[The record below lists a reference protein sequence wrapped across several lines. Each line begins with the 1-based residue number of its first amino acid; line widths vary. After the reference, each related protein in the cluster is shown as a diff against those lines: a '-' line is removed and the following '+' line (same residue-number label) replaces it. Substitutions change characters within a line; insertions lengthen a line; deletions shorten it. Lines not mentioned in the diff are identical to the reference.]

1 MPAPIRV
8 GRRRIISGLVETP
21 LLLGGLLSACENPI
35 SRAPTPTPGPTP
47 RPPPPVLAAADI
59 QRLLGSDY
67 LDPELGF
74 FVSYP
79 SDWTVDPVEEEGL
92 AVAFRAPVAD
102 TDATGTAYPTITAD
116 TYVPDDFP
124 RTTTRFFLEI
134 TLENGIPLLEES
146 LPAFELLAGEV
157 QKIPAGY
164 AALFEFRH
172 GSENGRLHTMQL
184 VVPGIQRVYSVT
196 YTALDSVF
204 EDRILYLAVVSTF
217 SILGGR

>member
-1 MPAPIRV
+1 V
-8 GRRRIISGLVETP
+8 
-21 LLLGGLLSACENPI
+21 
-35 SRAPTPTPGPTP
+35 
-47 RPPPPVLAAADI
+47 
-59 QRLLGSDY
+59 
-67 LDPELGF
+67 
-74 FVSYP
+74 
-79 SDWTVDPVEEEGL
+79 
-92 AVAFRAPVAD
+92 
-102 TDATGTAYPTITAD
+102 D

-157 QKIPAGY
+157 QEIHAGY

-172 GSENGRLHTMQL
+172 GTENGRLHTMQL

-217 SILGGR
+217 SVLGGR

>member
-1 MPAPIRV
+1 M
-8 GRRRIISGLVETP
+8 
-21 LLLGGLLSACENPI
+21 
-35 SRAPTPTPGPTP
+35 
-47 RPPPPVLAAADI
+47 
-59 QRLLGSDY
+59 
-67 LDPELGF
+67 
-74 FVSYP
+74 
-79 SDWTVDPVEEEGL
+79 
-92 AVAFRAPVAD
+92 
-102 TDATGTAYPTITAD
+102 
-116 TYVPDDFP
+116 
-124 RTTTRFFLEI
+124 
-134 TLENGIPLLEES
+134 
-146 LPAFELLAGEV
+146 LAGEV

>member
-1 MPAPIRV
+1 
-8 GRRRIISGLVETP
+8 
-21 LLLGGLLSACENPI
+21 
-35 SRAPTPTPGPTP
+35 
-47 RPPPPVLAAADI
+47 VLAAADI

-102 TDATGTAYPTITAD
+102 TDATSTAYPTITVD
-116 TYVPDDFP
+116 TYIPDDFP

-146 LPAFELLAGEV
+146 LPA
-157 QKIPAGY
+157 
-164 AALFEFRH
+164 
-172 GSENGRLHTMQL
+172 
-184 VVPGIQRVYSVT
+184 
-196 YTALDSVF
+196 
-204 EDRILYLAVVSTF
+204 
-217 SILGGR
+217 